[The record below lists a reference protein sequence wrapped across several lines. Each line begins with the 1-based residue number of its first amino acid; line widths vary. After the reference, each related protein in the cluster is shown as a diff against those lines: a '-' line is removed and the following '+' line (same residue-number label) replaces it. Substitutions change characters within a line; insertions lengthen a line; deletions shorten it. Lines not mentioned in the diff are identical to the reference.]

1 VAGKVE
7 IARVVLK
14 MEVIGEKKKKQKK
27 KKKKDPKN
35 GPAA

>member
-7 IARVVLK
+7 LARVVLK